1 MVPTRFCLKWH
12 AHEFEKSSNAL
23 LQPSSG
29 KQKGRMLQDT
39 KHLSAYAHF
48 LLLQQIGLI
57 GAAPAVDMTVTL
69 RWGQPCYRGSTL
81 EAHIDRPGH
90 AKALSQ
96 Y

>member
-1 MVPTRFCLKWH
+1 MRFCLKWH

-29 KQKGRMLQDT
+29 KGKGARMLQDT

-57 GAAPAVDMTVTL
+57 GAAPAASGGGVLGLGFEGLFVGIHYL
-69 RWGQPCYRGSTL
+69 VWS
-81 EAHIDRPGH
+81 
-90 AKALSQ
+90 
-96 Y
+96 